1 MTTDWRPGHTLEVA
15 RSRARL
21 LAQARQWF
29 ADRDVLEVTTP
40 TLDAAAVSDVNIES
54 IAATVTALDGPRYLH
69 TSPEYAMKRLLAAG
83 FPDIYQI
90 CTVFRDG
97 EVGRRHQP
105 EFTMLEWYRHGMDLD
120 AIVEDTVALI
130 RSLLGAAVTG
140 APRRLRYDE
149 ALRARCGVDSKSDTT
164 ALRAVAGDTVA
175 PDIANDRDALLDYL
189 FSCEV
194 APGFHKDGLTVITHY
209 PASQAALARIDAA
222 SGYALRFEVFHG
234 AVELANGFVELTDA
248 VTQRQ
253 RFETDQAKRRDREQ
267 TLRPLDEKFLAA
279 LAHGLPDCAG
289 VALGFD
295 RLVMRATNSDSIHAV
310 TSFPHGKAFST

>member
-1 MTTDWRPGHTLEVA
+1 MTTHWRPGHTLEVA
-15 RSRARL
+15 RLRARL

-29 ADRDVLEVTTP
+29 DDRDVLEVTTP
-40 TLDAAAVSDVNIES
+40 ALDAAAVSDANIES
-54 IAATVTALDGPRYLH
+54 IAATVAALDGPRYLH

-105 EFTMLEWYRHGMDLD
+105 EFTMLEWYRHGMGLD
-120 AIVEDTVALI
+120 AIVEDTIELI
-130 RSLLGAAVTG
+130 RSLLAVAG
-140 APRRLRYDE
+140 KPHRLRYDE
-149 ALRARCGVDSKSDTT
+149 ALRARCGVDSTSDTA

-175 PDIANDRDALLDYL
+175 PAIASDRDALLDYL

-194 APGFHKDGLTVITHY
+194 APGFREGGLTVITHY
-209 PASQAALARIDAA
+209 PPSQAALARIDAA

-234 AVELANGFVELTDA
+234 ALELANGFVELTDA
-248 VTQRQ
+248 DTQRQ
-253 RFETDQAKRRDREQ
+253 RFEADQAKRRDREQ

-295 RLVMRATNSDSIHAV
+295 RLVMCATQSDTMHAV
-310 TSFPHGKAFST
+310 TSFPHRKAFSP